1 MAYQASDTILD
12 DEYNTF
18 VNSSSDP
25 YGYNHFAG
33 TGAGVYGLG
42 QSTISTVAAG
52 NTITAAQW
60 NSLWTGMNNIANH
73 TNVDTGGG
81 AGVLASTAAVSTG
94 DPIEIKAALITDLA
108 ALAAEVA
115 AGSPNATAL
124 TPTATVN
131 KDTANNW
138 TTSQTVTV
146 TITAASQ
153 DELRYFFNQGG
164 KVTIDF
170 SNPTL
175 PTGSTNAK
183 NTEWI
188 DICGRAG
195 PITIK
200 ANDLDGSGGANQ
212 TIDNDFGY
220 HDLTGSYQTLVT
232 TVGNDGTYGA
242 LQTLVVSAL
251 TSTNTM
257 TIRTVFTDGAADTT
271 FDSASV
277 TDDDYV
283 GVLRMATF
291 ASNPT
296 TAQGLATAYTVTVS

>member
-1 MAYQASDTILD
+1 MAYVAGDTILD

-18 VNSSSDP
+18 VNSAVSP

-33 TGAGVYGLG
+33 TGSGAYGLG
-42 QSTISTVAAG
+42 QSTISTVSAG
-52 NTITAAQW
+52 STITAAQW
-60 NSLWTGMNNIANH
+60 NSLFTAMTNLANH
-73 TNVDTGGG
+73 TNDTLTS
-81 AGVLASTAAVSTG
+81 AAAVSTG
-94 DPIEIKAALITDLA
+94 NTIAIKTALVTDLA
-108 ALAAEVA
+108 TLAASVA
-115 AGSPNATAL
+115 AGCPNATAF
-124 TPTATVN
+124 TNTATVN

-138 TTSQTVTV
+138 TTTQTVTV

-153 DELRYFFNQGG
+153 NALRWFFNSGG

-175 PTGSTNAK
+175 PTGGTNAK

-188 DICGRAG
+188 DICNRAG

-200 ANDLDGSGGANQ
+200 AHDLDGSGGANQ
-212 TIDNDFGY
+212 TINNDYGY

-232 TVGNDGTYGA
+232 TVGNDGTYGSA
-242 LQTLVVSAL
+242 QTLVVSAL

-271 FDSASV
+271 YLSSTQ
-277 TDDDYV
+277 TDNDYV

-291 ASNPT
+291 AVNPNT
-296 TAQGLATAYTVTVS
+296 TQGLGTAYTVTVS

>member
-1 MAYQASDTILD
+1 MAYASGNTILD
-12 DEYNTF
+12 DEYNAF
-18 VNSSSDP
+18 VSNTGSP
-25 YGYNHFAG
+25 YGYNYFAG
-33 TGAGVYGLG
+33 TGAGAYGLG
-42 QSTISTVAAG
+42 QSTLSTVAAG

-60 NSLWTGMNNIANH
+60 NSLFTAMSNLANH

-81 AGVLASTAAVSTG
+81 AGVLASTAAVSGGNT
-94 DPIEIKAALITDLA
+94 IAIKTTLISDLA

-124 TPTATVN
+124 TPTGTVN

-138 TTSQTVTV
+138 TTTQTVTV

-153 DELRYFFNQGG
+153 DALRYFFNSGG
-164 KVTIDF
+164 KIVVDW

-200 ANDLDGSGGANQ
+200 AHDLDGSGGANQ
-212 TIDNDFGY
+212 TINNDFGY

-232 TVGNDGTYGA
+232 TVGNDATYGA
-242 LQTLVVSAL
+242 VQTLVMSAF
-251 TSTNTM
+251 TSTNTV
-257 TIRTVFTDGAADTT
+257 TIRTVFTDGAADST
-271 FDSASV
+271 FDSAAI
-277 TDDDYV
+277 TDNDYV

-291 ASNPT
+291 AQNPT

>member
-1 MAYQASDTILD
+1 MAYTAGDTILD

-18 VNSSSDP
+18 VNNATSP

-33 TGAGVYGLG
+33 TGAGAYGLG
-42 QSTISTVAAG
+42 QSAISTVAAG

-60 NSLWTGMNNIANH
+60 NSLWTGMDNIANH
-73 TNVDTGGG
+73 VNIALT
-81 AGVLASTAAVSTG
+81 STAAVSSGNT
-94 DPIEIKAALITDLA
+94 IAIKAALATDLA
-108 ALAAEVA
+108 SLAAQVA
-115 AGSPNATAL
+115 LGSPSATAL
-124 TPTATVN
+124 TDTATVN
-131 KDTANNW
+131 DDTANNW

-153 DELRYFFNQGG
+153 DALRYFFNAGG
-164 KVTIDF
+164 KIVVDW

-200 ANDLDGSGGANQ
+200 AHDLDNGGSG
-212 TIDNDFGY
+212 TINNDFGY
-220 HDLTGSYQTLVT
+220 YDLTGSYQTLMT

-242 LQTLVVSAL
+242 AQTLVMSAL
-251 TSTNTM
+251 TSTNTI

-271 FDSASV
+271 YHSSAI

-291 ASNPT
+291 AKNPNT
-296 TAQGLATAYTVTVS
+296 TQGLATAYTVSVS

>member
-1 MAYQASDTILD
+1 MAYVAGDTILD
-12 DEYNTF
+12 NEYNDF
-18 VNSSSDP
+18 VGKTSSP
-25 YGYNHFAG
+25 YGYNYFAG
-33 TGAGVYGLG
+33 TGAGAYGLG
-42 QSTISTVAAG
+42 LSTISTVSAG

-60 NSLWTGMNNIANH
+60 NSLWTGMDNIANH
-73 TNVDTGGG
+73 TNDT
-81 AGVLASTAAVSTG
+81 LTSTAAVSTG
-94 DPIEIKAALITDLA
+94 NTIAIKAALTTDLA
-108 ALAAEVA
+108 TLAASVA

-124 TPTATVN
+124 TDTATVN
-131 KDTANNW
+131 DDTANNW

-153 DELRYFFNQGG
+153 DALRYFFNAGG
-164 KVTIDF
+164 KVVVDW

-200 ANDLDGSGGANQ
+200 ANDLDNGGSG
-212 TIDNDFGY
+212 TINNDFGY
-220 HDLTGSYQTLVT
+220 YDLTGSYQTLMT
-232 TVGNDGTYGA
+232 TAGNDGTYGA
-242 LQTLVVSAL
+242 AQTLVMSAL

-257 TIRTVFTDGAADTT
+257 TIRTVFTDGADDTT
-271 FDSASV
+271 YLSSTQ
-277 TDDDYV
+277 TDNDYV

-291 ASNPT
+291 AVNPNT
-296 TAQGLATAYTVTVS
+296 SQGLATAYTVSVS

>member
-1 MAYQASDTILD
+1 MAYTAGDTILD

-18 VNSSSDP
+18 VNSSSSP

-33 TGAGVYGLG
+33 TGSGAYGLG
-42 QSTISTVAAG
+42 QSTISTVAPG

-60 NSLWTGMNNIANH
+60 NSLWTGMDNIANH
-73 TNVDTGGG
+73 TNDT
-81 AGVLASTAAVSTG
+81 LSSTAAVSSGNT
-94 DPIEIKAALITDLA
+94 IAIKAALATDLA
-108 ALAAEVA
+108 TLAASVA
-115 AGSPNATAL
+115 AGCPNATAF
-124 TPTATVN
+124 TNTATVN
-131 KDTANNW
+131 DDTANNW

-153 DELRYFFNQGG
+153 DALRYFFNSGG

-170 SNPTL
+170 SNTTL
-175 PTGSTNAK
+175 PTGGTNAK

-200 ANDLDGSGGANQ
+200 AHDLDGSGGANQ
-212 TIDNDFGY
+212 TINNDFGY

-232 TVGNDGTYGA
+232 TVGNDATYGA
-242 LQTLVVSAL
+242 VQTLVVSAL

-257 TIRTVFTDGAADTT
+257 TIRTVFTDGADDTT
-271 FDSASV
+271 YLSSTQ
-277 TDDDYV
+277 TDNDYV

-291 ASNPT
+291 AVNPNT
-296 TAQGLATAYTVTVS
+296 SQGLATAYTVSVS

>member
-1 MAYQASDTILD
+1 MAYAAGDTILD
-12 DEYNTF
+12 DEYNNF
-18 VNSSSDP
+18 ANSGSSP

-33 TGAGVYGLG
+33 TGSGAYGLG
-42 QSTISTVAAG
+42 QSTLSTVAAG

-60 NSLWTGMNNIANH
+60 NSLFTAMSNLANH
-73 TNVDTGGG
+73 TNDT
-81 AGVLASTAAVSTG
+81 LTSTAAVSTG
-94 DPIEIKAALITDLA
+94 NTIAIKAALATDLA
-108 ALAAEVA
+108 TLAASVA
-115 AGSPNATAL
+115 AGCPNATAF
-124 TPTATVN
+124 TNTATVN
-131 KDTANNW
+131 KDTATDW

-153 DELRYFFNQGG
+153 DALRYFFNSGG
-164 KVTIDF
+164 KVVIDF

-188 DICGRAG
+188 DICNRAG

-200 ANDLDGSGGANQ
+200 ANDLDNGGTGSIN
-212 TIDNDFGY
+212 NDFGY

-232 TVGNDGTYGA
+232 TVGDDGTYGA
-242 LQTLVVSAL
+242 AQTLVVSAL

-257 TIRTVFTDGAADTT
+257 TIRTVFTDGAADNT

-291 ASNPT
+291 AKNPNT
-296 TAQGLATAYTVTVS
+296 TQGLATAYTVTVS

>member
-1 MAYQASDTILD
+1 MAYTAGDTILD

-18 VNSSSDP
+18 VNSSSSP

-33 TGAGVYGLG
+33 TGSGAYGLG
-42 QSTISTVAAG
+42 QSTISTVAPG

-60 NSLWTGMNNIANH
+60 NSLWTGMDNIANH
-73 TNVDTGGG
+73 TNDT
-81 AGVLASTAAVSTG
+81 LSSTAAVSSGNT
-94 DPIEIKAALITDLA
+94 IAIKAALATDLA
-108 ALAAEVA
+108 TLAASVA
-115 AGSPNATAL
+115 AGCPNATAF
-124 TPTATVN
+124 TNTATVN
-131 KDTANNW
+131 DDTANNW

-153 DELRYFFNQGG
+153 DALRYFFNSGG

-175 PTGSTNAK
+175 PTGGTNAK

-188 DICGRAG
+188 DICNRAG

-200 ANDLDGSGGANQ
+200 AHDLDGSGGANQ
-212 TIDNDFGY
+212 TINNDFGY

-232 TVGNDGTYGA
+232 TVGNDATYGA
-242 LQTLVVSAL
+242 VQTLVVSAL

-257 TIRTVFTDGAADTT
+257 TIRTVFTDGADDTT
-271 FDSASV
+271 YLSSTQ
-277 TDDDYV
+277 TDNDYV

-291 ASNPT
+291 AVNPNT
-296 TAQGLATAYTVTVS
+296 SQGLATAYTVSVS

>member
-1 MAYQASDTILD
+1 MAYQAGDTILD
-12 DEYNTF
+12 DEYNDFAGKT
-18 VNSSSDP
+18 SSP
-25 YGYNHFAG
+25 YGYNYFAG
-33 TGAGVYGLG
+33 TGAGAYGLG
-42 QSTISTVAAG
+42 QSTLSTVAAG

-60 NSLWTGMNNIANH
+60 NSLFTAMSNLANH
-73 TNVDTGGG
+73 TNDT
-81 AGVLASTAAVSTG
+81 LTSTTAVSGG
-94 DPIEIKAALITDLA
+94 DTIAIKAALATDLA
-108 ALAAEVA
+108 TLAASVA
-115 AGSPNATAL
+115 AGCPNATAF
-124 TPTATVN
+124 TNTATVN

-153 DELRYFFNQGG
+153 DALRYFFNSGG
-164 KVTIDF
+164 KVVIDF

-175 PTGSTNAK
+175 PTGGTNAK

-188 DICGRAG
+188 DICNRAG

-200 ANDLDGSGGANQ
+200 AHDLDGSGGANQ
-212 TIDNDFGY
+212 TINNDFGY

-242 LQTLVVSAL
+242 VQTLVVSAL

-271 FDSASV
+271 YLSSSI

-291 ASNPT
+291 AKNPNT
-296 TAQGLATAYTVTVS
+296 SEGLGTAYTVTVS

>member
-1 MAYQASDTILD
+1 MAYTAGDTILD

-18 VNSSSDP
+18 VNSSSSP

-33 TGAGVYGLG
+33 TGSGAYGLG
-42 QSTISTVAAG
+42 QSTISTVAPG

-60 NSLWTGMNNIANH
+60 NSLWTGMDNIANH
-73 TNVDTGGG
+73 TNDT
-81 AGVLASTAAVSTG
+81 LSSTAAVSSGNT
-94 DPIEIKAALITDLA
+94 IAIKAALATDLA
-108 ALAAEVA
+108 TLAASVA
-115 AGSPNATAL
+115 AGCPNATAF
-124 TPTATVN
+124 TNTATVN
-131 KDTANNW
+131 DDTANNW

-153 DELRYFFNQGG
+153 DALRYFFNSGG

-170 SNPTL
+170 SNTTL
-175 PTGSTNAK
+175 PTGGTNAK

-200 ANDLDGSGGANQ
+200 AHDLDGSGGANQ
-212 TIDNDFGY
+212 TINNDFGY

-232 TVGNDGTYGA
+232 TVGNDATYGA
-242 LQTLVVSAL
+242 VQTLVVSAL

-257 TIRTVFTDGAADTT
+257 TIRTVFTDGADDTT
-271 FDSASV
+271 YLSSTQ
-277 TDDDYV
+277 TDNDYV

-291 ASNPT
+291 AVNPNT
-296 TAQGLATAYTVTVS
+296 SQGLSTAYTVSVS

>member
-1 MAYQASDTILD
+1 MAYQAGDTILD
-12 DEYNTF
+12 DEYNAF
-18 VNSSSDP
+18 VSNTGSP
-25 YGYNHFAG
+25 YGYNYFAG
-33 TGAGVYGLG
+33 TGAGAYGLG
-42 QSTISTVAAG
+42 QSTIATVTAG
-52 NTITAAQW
+52 SAVEASQW
-60 NSLWTGMNNIANH
+60 NSLWTAMNNLANH

-81 AGVLASTAAVSTG
+81 AGVLASVAAVSTG
-94 DPIEIKAALITDLA
+94 DPIAIKTTLITDLA
-108 ALAAEVA
+108 ALATEVA
-115 AGSPNATAL
+115 AGCPSATAL
-124 TPTATVN
+124 TDTATVN

-153 DELRYFFNQGG
+153 DALRYFFNSGG
-164 KVTIDF
+164 KVVIDF

-188 DICGRAG
+188 DICNRAG

-200 ANDLDGSGGANQ
+200 ANDLDGSGEANQ

-232 TVGNDGTYGA
+232 TVGNDGTYGGV
-242 LQTLVVSAL
+242 QTLVVSAL

-257 TIRTVFTDGAADTT
+257 TIRTVFTDGAADNT

-291 ASNPT
+291 AKNPNT
-296 TAQGLATAYTVTVS
+296 TQGLATAYTVTVS